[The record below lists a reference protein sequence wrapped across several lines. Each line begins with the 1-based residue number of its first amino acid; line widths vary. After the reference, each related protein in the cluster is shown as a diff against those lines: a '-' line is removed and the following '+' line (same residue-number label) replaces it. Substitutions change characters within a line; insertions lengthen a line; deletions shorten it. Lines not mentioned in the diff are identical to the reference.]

1 MGKVQGIIA
10 GSIGIDCI
18 ETPHKTEKDLVG
30 GSACYACLAASHFAK
45 IGMVAVVGE
54 DFPNKYRETFERHGI
69 DLEGLE
75 VEGKTF
81 CWHGRYEGDMAQA
94 ITLKS
99 ELNAIEKFDPVLPA
113 DYRKAKFAFLGNLD
127 PKIQMNIIKQLEKP
141 KFIALDTMNYWIDS
155 QLENVIK
162 VFKKVDLVVLN
173 DAEAK
178 SIIKTNNLI
187 SAGKKILELGPK
199 YVIVKKGEHGALLFS
214 KNKHFSAPAYPL
226 ELFLD
231 PTGAGDSFGGGL
243 IGYLAEVDSVKEQ
256 DIRRGIIYG
265 SVVASFNVED
275 FSIRKLEKLTR
286 KQIEA
291 RYEFFKKISGF

>member
-1 MGKVQGIIA
+1 
-10 GSIGIDCI
+10 
-18 ETPHKTEKDLVG
+18 
-30 GSACYACLAASHFAK
+30 
-45 IGMVAVVGE
+45 
-54 DFPNKYRETFERHGI
+54 
-69 DLEGLE
+69 
-75 VEGKTF
+75 
-81 CWHGRYEGDMAQA
+81 MAQA